1 MKTSLI
7 ARYLLVFGL
16 LAGVLRA
23 AVGEVTPLNR
33 GELTKVEA
41 MLAKN
46 LKGKPTIKSGD
57 KEELDGGWKITCV
70 AEVGTGGEFVLVL
83 NAEKSMTLGTVVSQ
97 KPNAA
102 AAMPKKA

>member
-1 MKTSLI
+1 MKSSFILRCI
-7 ARYLLVFGL
+7 LVLGL
-16 LAGVLRA
+16 LTGIVRA

-46 LKGKPTIKSGD
+46 LKGKPAIKSGE
-57 KEELDGGWKITCV
+57 KEEIDGGWKITCV
-70 AEVGTGGEFVLVL
+70 ATVGSGGEFVLVL
-83 NAEKSMTLGTVVSQ
+83 NSEKSMTLGTIVSQ

-102 AAMPKKA
+102 APAKKA